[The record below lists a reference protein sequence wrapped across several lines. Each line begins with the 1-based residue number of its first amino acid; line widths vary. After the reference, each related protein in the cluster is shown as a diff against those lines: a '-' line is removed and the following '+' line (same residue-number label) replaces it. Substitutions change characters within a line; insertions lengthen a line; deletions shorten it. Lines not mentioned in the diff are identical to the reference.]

1 MEGITV
7 GFALCGSFCTFE
19 RTLSLMTAFVSN
31 GASVIPIMSYNA
43 YNTNTRFG
51 KASEFIERIETLTGR
66 RIISTITDAEPIG
79 PKKLCDVILVAPCT
93 GNTLA
98 KLCCGV
104 TDTPVTMAVKSHLRN
119 SRPVVLAVSTND
131 GLSAAAKNIGEL
143 MNRKNYYFVPFRQDD
158 CEKKPFS
165 LVAELSL
172 ASDAVKL
179 ALCGKQ
185 IQPIIQN

>member
-43 YNTNTRFG
+43 YNTDTRFG

-66 RIISTITDAEPIG
+66 RIISTITAAEPIG